1 MALRQP
7 CTSSAQTRHV
17 GVRIL
22 PSQPMAVV
30 ARPACPPCPHA
41 LHRVTQ
47 LSAALAPAAQLAA
60 PQTEPAPVAI
70 AAGPAQLS
78 PAQLPHPPQPRLV
91 PTRLPVTVLSGF
103 LGAGKTTLLQHLL
116 SNQEGLRV
124 AVLVNDMASV
134 NIDQQLLSDSA
145 GFLAAGEQLVALSNG
160 CICCSI
166 REDLVRAVRQLASQ
180 HRFDYLV
187 VESTGVSVP
196 LPVAATFGTSVQEP
210 DSQQWEVSEAGAE
223 ATTSAAAA
231 AEQQS
236 GPLQDLHGVARL
248 DTLVTVVDAQRFVKQ
263 VLEAESLQDKGM
275 AVDEH
280 DDRTVADLLV
290 EQVEFA
296 NVLVLNKLDLVTAE
310 EARQLAALLHTL
322 NPAAKILEAV
332 RGRVAAHEVLNT
344 HSFHLSSLQQSPGWL
359 AELNAWEAERSAHS
373 TEAAAG
379 DKPWGGRAGGCHSHS
394 HADPIG
400 RHSHRVTEA
409 EKYGITSF
417 VYFAQRPFHPGRLLE
432 QALAAQWHGVLR
444 TKGFF
449 WLATRHDVMGVWQS
463 AGGAWQGEPG
473 ALWQAATGAAE
484 GQTAEADRAST
495 WHPLWGDRCQQL
507 VWIGIHVN
515 EQEIR
520 GMLDRCLLTD
530 EEMELGPSAW
540 AQFDDPLPPW
550 DVEEHGEDEDNLD
563 AGFSDDEAA

>member
-1 MALRQP
+1 
-7 CTSSAQTRHV
+7 
-17 GVRIL
+17 
-22 PSQPMAVV
+22 MAVV

-41 LHRVTQ
+41 LLRVTQ
-47 LSAALAPAAQLAA
+47 LSAALAPAAQLAP
-60 PQTEPAPVAI
+60 PQTEPAPVVI

-116 SNQEGLRV
+116 SNQEGLRI

-332 RGRVAAHEVLNT
+332 RGRVAVHEVLNT

-379 DKPWGGRAGGCHSHS
+379 SA
-394 HADPIG
+394 
-400 RHSHRVTEA
+400 
-409 EKYGITSF
+409 
-417 VYFAQRPFHPGRLLE
+417 L
-432 QALAAQWHGVLR
+432 ALAAQWHGVLR

-473 ALWQAATGAAE
+473 ALWQAATVAE

-520 GMLDRCLLTD
+520 GMLDRCLLSD